1 MPFYKTKI
9 LNREISL
16 EYEEIDESKIIDS
29 INLINEKI
37 NNKLQNPK
45 YSDGKISDTILLS
58 LLSIELQAELSE
70 KINIQKN
77 LEVNEAKNEEN
88 LKYNLDLKDKILQ
101 LQNEKKI
108 LEDEKIILVEEFN
121 EINKKVEDLIH
132 IIKNSYYE

>member
-16 EYEEIDESKIIDS
+16 EYEEKDETKIIES
-29 INLINEKI
+29 IKLINKKI
-37 NNKLQNPK
+37 DNKLQNPK
-45 YSDGKISDTILLS
+45 YSNGKISDTILLS

-70 KINIQKN
+70 KLNIQKSTEIN
-77 LEVNEAKNEEN
+77 DAKNEEYLKSN
-88 LKYNLDLKDKILQ
+88 LELKDKILK

-108 LEDEKIILVEEFN
+108 LEDEKLKLDQEFD
-121 EINKKVEDLIH
+121 EINKKVEGLID